1 MRQDTLHRQSMPVA
15 TEIPDLV
22 VCPDPM
28 QVFMFSAVT
37 WNRHHIHYSKD
48 AAMAEGLPDVVVQR
62 GLIGNFLA
70 RLITNWAGDRGELRK
85 LAWKVTRSAV
95 PGKPIVCRGRIRESM
110 DSGDERRLV
119 CEVTASNG
127 DEELIASGEAVVVF
141 TTHRTQR

>member
-1 MRQDTLHRQSMPVA
+1 MPVPA
-15 TEIPDLV
+15 QIPDLV
-22 VCPDPM
+22 VCPDLM

-70 RLITNWAGDRGELRK
+70 RLLTNWAGDRGELRK
-85 LAWKVTRSAV
+85 LAWRVARSAV
-95 PGKPIVCRGRIRESM
+95 PGMPIVCRGRIRETT
-110 DSGDERRLV
+110 DCGDERRLV
-119 CEVTASNG
+119 CEVTAWNE

-141 TTHRTQR
+141 ATRQTQG